1 MKKQNL
7 RMAFKG
13 LLGISCMV
21 SAFMLSSCYS
31 STVSVG
37 DMKATDPA
45 VEVAKVHNAHFV
57 DGLVNSVKKEAKDYV
72 GENKNYRVKQYQSF
86 VDGLLAGVTLG
97 IYTPTTTK
105 YYLPYGVAAPQIK
118 AKDNGIPVTFGI
130 RGGLN
135 LSTLSL
141 ENEIVGGSKKGLTSF
156 NAGVIV
162 DIPISQS
169 FYIQPGLYY
178 SKKGCKISPNRGDYI
193 ENFDYYDDH
202 KDVKLSLSYV
212 EMPILASYRYDI
224 IENVQLQ
231 VHAGPFVG
239 LSVINSCDLGYYS
252 GGGKAQVDFGMQF
265 GAGVLFANHY
275 YAGVGYDLGL
285 LKQNNYGAKA
295 KTRNFF
301 VNIGY
306 NF

>member
-1 MKKQNL
+1 
-7 RMAFKG
+7 MAFKCLFG
-13 LLGISCMV
+13 VNCMV

-31 STVSVG
+31 TTVSVG
-37 DMKATDPA
+37 EMKATDPA
-45 VEVAKVHNAHFV
+45 VEVVKVHNAHFV
-57 DGLVNSVKKEAKDYV
+57 DGLVNSVKKEARDYV
-72 GENKNYRVKQYQSF
+72 GDNNNYRVKQYQSF

-105 YYLPYGVAAPQIK
+105 YYLPYGVAAPKIK
-118 AKDNGIPVTFGI
+118 AKGNGIPATFGI

-141 ENEIVGGSKKGLTSF
+141 EHEIDGGSKKGYISF

-178 SKKGCKISPNRGDYI
+178 SKKGCKISPDDNYYDI
-193 ENFDYYDDH
+193 LDYYGNGDGEDASW
-202 KDVKLSLSYV
+202 SLSYV

-239 LSVINSCDLGYYS
+239 LSVINSLSSGHYS
-252 GGGKAQVDFGMQF
+252 EGGKVQVDFGMQF
-265 GAGVLFANHY
+265 GAGVLLAKHY
-275 YAGVGYDLGL
+275 YAGVGYDLGFL
-285 LKQNNYGAKA
+285 QQNNRGAHA

-301 VNIGY
+301 INVGY

>member
-7 RMAFKG
+7 RMAFKC
-13 LLGISCMV
+13 LLGVSCMV

-31 STVSVG
+31 TTVSVG

-86 VDGLLAGVTLG
+86 VDGLLAGVTFG

-105 YYLPYGVAAPQIK
+105 YYLPYGVAAPNIK
-118 AKDNGIPVTFGI
+118 VKEKGIPVRFGI

-135 LSTLSL
+135 LSSLSFVESL
-141 ENEIVGGSKKGLTSF
+141 EGSKKTSF
-156 NAGVIV
+156 NAGFIV
-162 DIPISQS
+162 DIPLSNS

-178 SKKGCKISPNRGDYI
+178 SNKGCKI
-193 ENFDYYDDH
+193 ENLISYDDFFGYSE
-202 KDVKLSLSYV
+202 KDCTWTLSYI
-212 EMPILASYRYDI
+212 EMPILASYRYDVVN
-224 IENVQLQ
+224 NVQLQ

-239 LSVINSCDLGYYS
+239 LSVKNNIKPGNW
-252 GGGKAQVDFGMQF
+252 GGKAQVDFGMQF

-285 LKQNNYGAKA
+285 LKQNNHGAKA